1 MGGWCAGGDVWV
13 GGVLVGLCGWV
24 ECAGG
29 AVWVDG
35 VYWWGTAWVGR
46 VCWWVGCVGGWS
58 VLVAGLNGG
67 SPWSLDSI
75 LCFLTTGSF
84 RLTFPLP
91 G

>member
-1 MGGWCAGGDVWV
+1 MGGW
-13 GGVLVGLCGWV
+13 
-24 ECAGG
+24 CAGG

-35 VYWWGTAWVGR
+35 V
-46 VCWWVGCVGGWS
+46 CWWECVGGWCAGGGLGGWVECAGGWAVGGWS

-84 RLTFPLP
+84 RFTFPLP